1 MSKLFFLENAASP
14 KERSQIGEVAG
25 KALAKAKVIAGYFL
39 KGTLA
44 ARTADEKE
52 DTTKETMKY
61 LNRHTRSL
69 WCTCRERSPSCLS
82 KNP

>member
-44 ARTADEKE
+44 ARRADEKE
-52 DTTKETMKY
+52 
-61 LNRHTRSL
+61 RHN
-69 WCTCRERSPSCLS
+69 ERNHEIP
-82 KNP
+82 KPPYQKPMVHMP